1 VFDYNGIPTKE
12 MISSIFPTEERINR
26 GPVAVIECF
35 KEIPCDP
42 CATSCR
48 IGAIKPFADIN
59 DLPDIDHD
67 DCTGCSL
74 CVNACPGLAIM
85 VVDGS
90 KSKDNIIFRIPFE
103 FRPLPE
109 AGDIVDGLDRAGK
122 KICDVKVLKVQNLP
136 YQDKTPIIH
145 VEVAREYLYDFKNIK
160 VVK

>member
-1 VFDYNGIPTKE
+1 MFNYNGIPTKE
-12 MISSIFPTEERINR
+12 MIASVFPTEERINK

-35 KEIPCDP
+35 REIPCDP
-42 CATSCR
+42 CATACK
-48 IGAIKPFADIN
+48 IGAIRPFADIN
-59 DLPDIDHD
+59 DLPDISHEE
-67 DCTGCSL
+67 CTGCSL
-74 CVNACPGLAIM
+74 CVSACPGLAIM

-90 KSKDNIIFRIPFE
+90 KSKENVIFRIPFE

-109 AGDIVDGLDRAGK
+109 KDDIVDGLDRKGK
-122 KICDVKVLKVQNLP
+122 KICNVKVLKVQNFP